1 MNNNFIFSLIVI
13 FVVAIGVV
21 SCEKREASN
30 SVDFINITN
39 TEKGQEF
46 VSFIEQH
53 REKLKNLFLSN
64 GYSLEADLVA
74 EKGSTSSDK
83 YDWLRIDVIASIKKE
98 KIASIFGIVFI
109 IVTHKLLYKDF
120 IMPTYVSFYFRKF
133 NNQWKLA
140 VREDY
145 FVEPYEE
152 EGSIALDIPP
162 EIYAVINN
170 IFPEQ
175 FDDRQTNY

>member
-1 MNNNFIFSLIVI
+1 MNKKFIFSIIVI
-13 FVVAIGVV
+13 AVVAIGVV

-30 SVDFINITN
+30 SVNFINITN

-46 VSFIEQH
+46 VSFIEQN

-64 GYSLEADLVA
+64 GYSLEADLVV

-83 YDWLRIDVIASIKKE
+83 YDWLGIDVIASIKEE
-98 KIASIFGIVFI
+98 KIASIFGTVFI
-109 IVTHKLLYKDF
+109 IVTHKLIYKDF

-140 VREDY
+140 VREGY

-152 EGSIALDIPP
+152 ESSKALDIPP
-162 EIYAVINN
+162 EIYAGINN

-175 FDDRQTNY
+175 FTVN

>member
-1 MNNNFIFSLIVI
+1 MIMNRNFIFSIIVI
-13 FVVAIGVV
+13 AVVAIGIIC
-21 SCEKREASN
+21 CEKREAPKSA
-30 SVDFINITN
+30 DFINITN

-74 EKGSTSSDK
+74 AKGSTSSDK
-83 YDWLRIDVIASIKKE
+83 YDWLGIVVIALIKKE
-98 KIASIFGIVFI
+98 KIASIFGTVFI
-109 IVTHKLLYKDF
+109 NVTHKLLDTDF
-120 IMPTYVSFYFRKF
+120 VMPTYVSFYFRKF

-145 FVEPYEE
+145 FVEPYED
-152 EGSIALDIPP
+152 EGSRAIDIPP
-162 EIYAVINN
+162 EIYAGINK

-175 FDDRQTNY
+175 FTVNY